1 MTVQPTRVL
10 PQNSIQAI
18 EKELILLGLMQTEQL
33 GYFSLVGGRH
43 GFVATSRWN
52 TTIESIRNT
61 LDNPT
66 QGNKH
71 ATLQALKAITIKII
85 TGANHYY
92 AIDEIATGSE
102 TRKLSNLITLMSEPG
117 RENEFSKVFPSRLT
131 EENGLPAYAG
141 HHLAAVEK
149 LSDGIALI
157 YAHVQI
163 KKIPKGKYAG
173 ETYSEQYFNTVFIPN
188 TLSRIEYR
196 IDRKLGSRAAAK
208 AMEEIRYEFLA
219 LLNLKDINLQLTS
232 VNFYKAINNA
242 YQDKNYGR
250 VVQADAVNAIN
261 DEDANFRCRS
271 GKKYDARYRKI
282 VRTETGTDVDMPIEF
297 YCVCVR
303 FDYTTGSEEH
313 FNEIGFET
321 TRQNYMNKQFCGS
334 FFMTQQ
340 SDNVPHMGV
349 IDDILKRAR

>member
-66 QGNKH
+66 QSNKH

-117 RENEFSKVFPSRLT
+117 RENEFR
-131 EENGLPAYAG
+131 EG
-141 HHLAAVEK
+141 
-149 LSDGIALI
+149 
-157 YAHVQI
+157 
-163 KKIPKGKYAG
+163 
-173 ETYSEQYFNTVFIPN
+173 
-188 TLSRIEYR
+188 
-196 IDRKLGSRAAAK
+196 
-208 AMEEIRYEFLA
+208 
-219 LLNLKDINLQLTS
+219 
-232 VNFYKAINNA
+232 AI
-242 YQDKNYGR
+242 
-250 VVQADAVNAIN
+250 
-261 DEDANFRCRS
+261 
-271 GKKYDARYRKI
+271 
-282 VRTETGTDVDMPIEF
+282 
-297 YCVCVR
+297 
-303 FDYTTGSEEH
+303 
-313 FNEIGFET
+313 
-321 TRQNYMNKQFCGS
+321 
-334 FFMTQQ
+334 
-340 SDNVPHMGV
+340 
-349 IDDILKRAR
+349 